1 MPWCVHAERGFPPRN
16 PRKCQLPRLTIFDTN
31 RGKGAEWWVSVL
43 FLSFPYSH
51 RGWTKLTTSQFVRSQ
66 NIFTDRRCLRIKFTN
81 RVPTIRIPDK
91 SWKRLSSLSHMVWC
105 SSAIFQVLERTKQTK
120 SPWFKSRKDSVYVGG
135 AAGFPCQNF
144 CTNSSSLDLFT
155 EKLLYRCHD
164 PVECMNVEFARLQW
178 SFLIHFQTLL
188 TYAAVSGPESC
199 WAVRNPSERSGSWKT
214 GPASSQSEHALC

>member
-16 PRKCQLPRLTIFDTN
+16 PRKCQVRIQDWQSSIQTEEMVPSDELVYCFYRFLT
-31 RGKGAEWWVSVL
+31 
-43 FLSFPYSH
+43 
-51 RGWTKLTTSQFVRSQ
+51 LTGVGQSSQHLNSCVVK
-66 NIFTDRRCLRIKFTN
+66 IYLRIGDIKFTN

-105 SSAIFQVLERTKQTK
+105 SSGIFQVLERTKQTN
-120 SPWFKSRKDSVYVGG
+120 SPWLKSRKDSVYVGG
-135 AAGFPCQNF
+135 AGFPCQKF

-155 EKLLYRCHD
+155 EKLLYRCHE

-188 TYAAVSGPESC
+188 TCAVASGPESC
-199 WAVRNPSERSGSWKT
+199 
-214 GPASSQSEHALC
+214 